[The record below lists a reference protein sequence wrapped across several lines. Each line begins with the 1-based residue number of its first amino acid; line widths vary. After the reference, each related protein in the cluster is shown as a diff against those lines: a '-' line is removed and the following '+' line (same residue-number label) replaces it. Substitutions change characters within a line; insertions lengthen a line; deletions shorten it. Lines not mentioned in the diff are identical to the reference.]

1 MAKIAIGE
9 TRFFWLAS
17 SGPEII
23 AAEESCK
30 INWQIFSANI
40 WMAIISRLRRRARTT
55 GTKFGHVVN
64 DANGDGWRK
73 WSRAEGWRQVKVL
86 SSPSLRPL
94 SVSALINRN
103 WRPREASHI
112 ARSMPHASSSS
123 QLHNRARRFLPSPA
137 EICQRNFEIR
147 ACHVSRQVESRKS
160 LIHCN

>member
-1 MAKIAIGE
+1 MAKIAIIGE
-9 TRFFWLAS
+9 TFLSIAS
-17 SGPEII
+17 LGSEII
-23 AAEESCK
+23 VVEVMCK
-30 INWQIFSANI
+30 INWQILMLTNSSNFVT
-40 WMAIISRLRRRARTT
+40 RLRRRACTT
-55 GTKFGHVVN
+55 HTKFGHVVN

-112 ARSMPHASSSS
+112 ARSLPHASSSS
-123 QLHNRARRFLPSPA
+123 QLHNRPRRLLPSPA

-147 ACHVSRQVESRKS
+147 GYTWPTPIPNLLK
-160 LIHCN
+160 LIIS